1 MLPYPKRPNRF
12 SELTVLIY
20 ILHFKEA
27 APLSA
32 QLWMKFTPAKVILQ
46 IVYSEPEISKE
57 LLNYKKELE
66 KYGTLVYLAPTGSDM
81 KCVLKSQMIRLVAYS
96 LPFIQDQDI
105 IVTGIVF
112 QTQTIFPQI

>member
-1 MLPYPKRPNRF
+1 M
-12 SELTVLIY
+12 Y
-20 ILHFKEA
+20 ILCFKEA

-57 LLNYKKELE
+57 LLDYKKELE

-96 LPFIQDQDI
+96 LPFIQDEDI
-105 IVTGIVF
+105 ILTGIVF
-112 QTQTIFPQI
+112 QTQTICPQI